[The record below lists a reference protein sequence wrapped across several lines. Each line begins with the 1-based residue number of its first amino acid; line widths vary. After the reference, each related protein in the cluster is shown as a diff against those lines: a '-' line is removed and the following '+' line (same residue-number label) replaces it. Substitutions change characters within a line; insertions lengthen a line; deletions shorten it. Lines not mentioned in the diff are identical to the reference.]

1 MSYLFSPK
9 PLALALTTV
18 FCTLPGFVLA
28 ASPLSM
34 GEGNVCTAP
43 QRPKN
48 FVKPVQSSGEANPGT
63 DVTRVVANDVNGQS
77 QVQVHAK
84 GSVIIERNDVTL
96 NSDWADYDQESQIV
110 KAGDHF
116 TLDNG
121 KGRVTGEHVTYDMA
135 KSTGVGDAGRF
146 EMESDNR
153 RLQGVGDE
161 IQMGGKNRYRL
172 QSAKFNTCNPGDDS
186 WYIRSGSID
195 LDYDKNVGVARN
207 ATLVFGGVPL
217 FYTPWI
223 DFPLNGNRKSG
234 FLTPTLKGGSDGFEI
249 MAPYYLNLAP
259 NYDATI
265 RPHFISSRGL
275 QLGGDFRYL
284 QPNYQG
290 QISADWVPND
300 QKSSHKNRAEI
311 DFTHSQILAKGL
323 TGGIDYHQVSDD
335 DYRRDFWS
343 GDNGSSNLN
352 RQAWLNYHRDLW
364 GGTFDGSLMVQ
375 KYQTLA
381 SISGY
386 KDQPYSRLP
395 RLSATWNR
403 YFGNHYAVNVYAE
416 ATRFEGRETG
426 HKDWWIHKYPNG
438 TRLVLLPTFTADY
451 SNNWGYIRPKLS
463 FHATHY
469 DMNRQDNQESRSMD
483 RAVPLLSVDSGVT
496 FERLWKNNRLNK
508 GYIQTLEPRLFYTYI
523 PRRNQNDM
531 PLFDTAENSF
541 TYDQLFHENRYSGQ
555 DRINAANFMTTA
567 LQSRIY
573 DSTNGI
579 ERFAAGIGQRF
590 YFRDD
595 NVKLNDNT
603 PKNKERKRS
612 DMVAFGRAALSE
624 HITAETNWHYN
635 QDLKT
640 SESYNFGIRYTP
652 NAGKTISVRYKYGRY
667 ENLYDDVYG
676 KMRTIDVGVQ
686 WPLTRNYY
694 LVARQDYDFN
704 SSTSLNQT
712 VGIEYQSPCHCWSAG
727 LVGSRYTDDYKK
739 RKTAVLFQLQL
750 RDLTGMGNGS
760 LNQLTSQIPGYS
772 NTYEVKH

>member
-1 MSYLFSPK
+1 MSYIFSPK

-18 FCTLPGFVLA
+18 FCAFPALALA

-43 QRPKN
+43 QRPKH
-48 FVKPVQSSGEANPGT
+48 FVKPVQSSGEADPGT
-63 DVTRVVANDVNGQS
+63 DVTRVVADDVNGQS

-84 GSVIIERNDVTL
+84 GNVIIERNDVTL
-96 NSDWADYDQESQIV
+96 NSDWADYDQQSQII

-121 KGRVTGEHVTYDMA
+121 ESRVSGEHVTYDMD

-146 EMESDNR
+146 EMEKDNR

-223 DFPLNGNRKSG
+223 DFPLNGSRKSG
-234 FLTPTLKGGSDGFEI
+234 FLAPTIKGGSDGFEL
-249 MAPYYLNLAP
+249 MTPYYLNLAP

-265 RPHFISSRGL
+265 RPHLISSRGI

-284 QPNYQG
+284 QPKYQG
-290 QISADWVPND
+290 QLSADWVPSD
-300 QKSSHKNRAEI
+300 QKSSHKNRAEV
-311 DFTHSQILAKGL
+311 DFTHTQQLAKGL
-323 TGGIDYHQVSDD
+323 SGGIDYHQVSDD

-343 GDNGSSNLN
+343 GDSGSVNLN
-352 RQAWLNYHRDLW
+352 RQAWLNYHQDLW
-364 GGTFDGSLMVQ
+364 GGTFDGNLMVQ

-381 SISGY
+381 STSGY

-416 ATRFEGRETG
+416 AARFEGKETG
-426 HKDWWIHKYPNG
+426 HKDWLNKYPNG
-438 TRLVLLPTFTADY
+438 TRLVLFPSLTADY
-451 SNNWGYIRPKLS
+451 STTWGYVRPKLS

-469 DMNRQDNQESRSMD
+469 DMSKQNNQDKRSMD
-483 RAVPLLSVDSGVT
+483 RAVPLLSVDSGMT
-496 FERLWKNNRLNK
+496 FERLWKTRNMHK
-508 GYIQTLEPRLFYTYI
+508 GFIQTLEPRLFYTYI
-523 PRRNQNDM
+523 PRRNQDDM

-541 TYDQLFHENRYSGQ
+541 TYDQLFRENRYSGQ
-555 DRINAANFMTTA
+555 DRINAANFLTNA
-567 LQSRIY
+567 LQSRVY
-573 DSTNGI
+573 DSTTGT

-590 YFRDD
+590 YFQDD
-595 NVKLNDNT
+595 NVKLNDDT

-612 DMVAFGRAALSE
+612 DMVAFGRAVLSNN
-624 HITAETNWHYN
+624 ITAESKWHKN
-635 QDLKT
+635 
-640 SESYNFGIRYTP
+640 
-652 NAGKTISVRYKYGRY
+652 
-667 ENLYDDVYG
+667 
-676 KMRTIDVGVQ
+676 
-686 WPLTRNYY
+686 
-694 LVARQDYDFN
+694 
-704 SSTSLNQT
+704 
-712 VGIEYQSPCHCWSAG
+712 
-727 LVGSRYTDDYKK
+727 
-739 RKTAVLFQLQL
+739 
-750 RDLTGMGNGS
+750 
-760 LNQLTSQIPGYS
+760 
-772 NTYEVKH
+772 